1 MTLID
6 AKMLQRG
13 DLVGHV
19 SKKNADGTPMRAK
32 VTLIK
37 TWKTRPECIELHL
50 KHGLYDYAVFGEHEL
65 DQLIKL

>member
-1 MTLID
+1 
-6 AKMLQRG
+6 
-13 DLVGHV
+13 
-19 SKKNADGTPMRAK
+19 MRAK

-50 KHGLYDYAVFGEHEL
+50 KHGLYDYPVFREYEL